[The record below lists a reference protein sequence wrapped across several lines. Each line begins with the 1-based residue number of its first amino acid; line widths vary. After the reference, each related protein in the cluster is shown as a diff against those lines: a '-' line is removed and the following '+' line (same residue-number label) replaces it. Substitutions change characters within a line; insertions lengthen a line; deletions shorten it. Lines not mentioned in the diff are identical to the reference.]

1 MLAEDAWVPLA
12 EIARPHGVR
21 GELRLRLFNRDS
33 DLLLGLDEVL
43 VRMPDGQEH
52 EVTVDGARR
61 ANDAILMKLY
71 SVDDRDDAD
80 ALRGASVCARRG
92 DFPPLDEGEFYV
104 CDVEGAQV
112 VLALEEGGEREIG
125 RVRGLR
131 NYPTADVLVVE
142 AAEGGAA
149 WEVPLVADVVRSV
162 DVGSSRVTL
171 STMTGVERE

>member
-149 WEVPLVADVVRSV
+149 WEIPLVADVVRSV